1 MVIDKHQRVDG
12 SVLMVLAGDFDL
24 ASAAEVR
31 RVGLELLSTGCARL
45 LVDLMDVPFMDSTG
59 LGTLIALKLSAEQAG
74 IPFLL
79 WTRRIGSS
87 GCSRSRP

>member
-1 MVIDKHQRVDG
+1 
-12 SVLMVLAGDFDL
+12 MVLAGDFDL

-79 WTRRIGSS
+79 LDPSDRVVRLLEVTAMTQWFAVGRFTT
-87 GCSRSRP
+87 